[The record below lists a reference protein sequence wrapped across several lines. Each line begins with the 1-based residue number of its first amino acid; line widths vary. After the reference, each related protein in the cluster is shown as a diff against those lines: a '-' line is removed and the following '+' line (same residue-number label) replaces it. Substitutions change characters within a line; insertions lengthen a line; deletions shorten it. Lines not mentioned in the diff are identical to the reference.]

1 MRFLVLICWLLLFS
15 NCSKKK
21 IEEETNI
28 KKSHPSHVYNYI
40 NAGEYDFNYYE
51 TVYVPVYSDIYHLD
65 GTKRF
70 RLTTTVSIR
79 NTSLSDSAFILS
91 ATYHDSYGKTLK
103 EYIDSTILVSPLE
116 SIEFVVEEF
125 ENMGG
130 AGANFIVEWA
140 GSKHVNQ
147 LMIQSVMIG
156 TYDKQG
162 ISFLSESKVIKT
174 SKIDN

>member
-1 MRFLVLICWLLLFS
+1 MRYYILIGALFLLS
-15 NCSKKK
+15 NCSQK
-21 IEEETNI
+21 IEEVDI
-28 KKSHPSHVYNYI
+28 KKSHPSHVYNFV
-40 NAGEYDFNYYE
+40 NADEYALNYYE

-65 GTKRF
+65 GTRRF
-70 RLTTTVSIR
+70 KLTTTVSIR

-103 EYIDSTILVSPLE
+103 EYVDSTILVSPLE

-140 GSKHVNQ
+140 SNNHVDQ
-147 LMIQSVMIG
+147 LLIQSIMIG

-162 ISFLSESKVIKT
+162 ISFLSESKVIKRVI
-174 SKIDN
+174 KD